1 MYFSGSSNNCK
12 SKIKSKKITSTTPN
26 TKISQNQG
34 KIRKLHRTPI
44 NTLNKSQNIT
54 ITKKTFNTKIKNIR
68 NNNPIQI
75 NSKKIFQVKNIKN
88 INFIHK
94 NKNLKIHPLL
104 YNNRSSSKTNSL
116 SNYFTKTS
124 SKIEHN
130 LRKNHSNT
138 NIINITNT
146 NTTNFNEYI
155 KNNYFYQGKSN
166 INNYKKNSLNK
177 IRDILNTEDLSLS
190 KNISKNSTLYP
201 LVITEESKKNL
212 NENNEK
218 FKLKKN
224 EINCNTYIKKFPSIQ
239 KLKTSSTTLL
249 NKQSLILNNQNKLGL
264 NPVIINSQTENLSSE
279 KNSQNIYLET
289 FENKIVNEIKEFKNY
304 KNNEIIDKI
313 KAMFDDALEYIGPK
327 ELQNI
332 FLMLLKEIFNIN
344 KDYLENINH
353 LKEINEKCKIKLSH
367 IEKRYKDLINI
378 LKNKESEI
386 NRLKK
391 EIEKIS
397 KEKKQ
402 FVNLKI
408 DNNFGN
414 IDKQKLKRKI
424 YSVDSKKDNNLLI
437 KKLNEKNVDDLDA
450 LYFLDKVNYIQ
461 NDVDEIPKLNLQQKY
476 IEKCI
481 KKEIIKRNEVKL
493 TPFQKIALQFEMP
506 DS

>member
-1 MYFSGSSNNCK
+1 MYFSGTSNNYK

-44 NTLNKSQNIT
+44 NNLNKSQNIT
-54 ITKKTFNTKIKNIR
+54 ITKKSFQTKIKNVR
-68 NNNPIQI
+68 NNPIQI
-75 NSKKIFQVKNIKN
+75 NAKKIFPVENIKN
-88 INFIHK
+88 INFMHK

-104 YNNRSSSKTNSL
+104 CNNRSSSKTNSL
-116 SNYFTKTS
+116 SNYYTKTTN
-124 SKIEHN
+124 KIEHN
-130 LRKNHSNT
+130 LRKNYSNT

-155 KNNYFYQGKSN
+155 KNNFFYHGKP
-166 INNYKKNSLNK
+166 IVNNYKKNSLTK
-177 IRDILNTEDLSLS
+177 IKDILNTEDLSLS

-218 FKLKKN
+218 LKIKKTESN
-224 EINCNTYIKKFPSIQ
+224 FNTYIKKFPSIQ
-239 KLKTSSTTLL
+239 KLKANSTTVLS
-249 NKQSLILNNQNKLGL
+249 KQSLILNNQN
-264 NPVIINSQTENLSSE
+264 NPIIINNQTENLSSE
-279 KNSQNIYLET
+279 KNSPNVYLDT
-289 FENKIVNEIKEFKNY
+289 FENKIINEIKEFKNY
-304 KNNEIIDKI
+304 KNNEIMDKI
-313 KAMFDDALEYIGPK
+313 KSFFYEALEYIAPK

-344 KDYLENINH
+344 KDYLENISH
-353 LKEINEKCKIKLSH
+353 LKEINEKFKIKLSH
-367 IEKRYKDLINI
+367 LDKRYKDLINI

-402 FVNLKI
+402 FINLKI
-408 DNNFGN
+408 DKSSGG

-424 YSVDSKKDNNLLI
+424 YSVDSKKDNNLFI
-437 KKLNEKNVDDLDA
+437 KKLNAKNVDDLDA

-493 TPFQKIALQFEMP
+493 TPFQKIALQFELP

>member
-1 MYFSGSSNNCK
+1 MYFSGTSNNYK

-44 NTLNKSQNIT
+44 NNLNKSQNIT
-54 ITKKTFNTKIKNIR
+54 ITKKSFQTKIKNVR
-68 NNNPIQI
+68 NNPIQI
-75 NSKKIFQVKNIKN
+75 NAKKIFPVQNIKN
-88 INFIHK
+88 INFMHK

-104 YNNRSSSKTNSL
+104 CNNRSSSKTNSL
-116 SNYFTKTS
+116 SNYYTKTTN
-124 SKIEHN
+124 KIEHN
-130 LRKNHSNT
+130 LRKNYSNT

-155 KNNYFYQGKSN
+155 KNNFFYHGKPNVS
-166 INNYKKNSLNK
+166 NYKKNSLTK
-177 IRDILNTEDLSLS
+177 IKDILNTEDLSLS
-190 KNISKNSTLYP
+190 KNLSKNSTLYP

-218 FKLKKN
+218 FKIKKN
-224 EINCNTYIKKFPSIQ
+224 ESNFNTYIKKFPSIT
-239 KLKTSSTTLL
+239 KLKNNSTTIL
-249 NKQSLILNNQNKLGL
+249 NKQSLILNNQNKLGIS
-264 NPVIINSQTENLSSE
+264 PIIINNQTENLSSE
-279 KNSQNIYLET
+279 KNSQNAYLDT
-289 FENKIVNEIKEFKNY
+289 FENKIINEIKEFKNY
-304 KNNEIIDKI
+304 KNNEIIDKL
-313 KAMFDDALEYIGPK
+313 KSLFDEALEYIVQK

-332 FLMLLKEIFNIN
+332 FLKLLKEIFNIN
-344 KDYLENINH
+344 KNYIDNISH
-353 LKEINEKCKIKLSH
+353 LKEINDKYKIKLSH
-367 IEKRYKDLINI
+367 IEKRYRDLINI

-402 FVNLKI
+402 FINLKI
-408 DNNFGN
+408 DKSSGG

-424 YSVDSKKDNNLLI
+424 YSVDSKKDNNLFI
-437 KKLNEKNVDDLDA
+437 KKLNAKNVDDLDA

-481 KKEIIKRNEVKL
+481 KNEIIKRNEVKL
-493 TPFQKIALQFEMP
+493 TPFQKIALQFELP